1 VSALAFEGGSVFA
14 GGSFVTIGGQARVGI
29 AKLAGTGSGAA
40 DLNWNPGTD
49 GVVLALARDGLG
61 NLYVGGEFTGFG
73 RQARKG
79 FAKVTTGT
87 GDVDAVWNSMPSGD
101 PIGAALAVDATGT
114 RSYAGGFFQG
124 IGDKISG
131 GFATLSGT
139 DAFASPGPLFIGSP
153 GIVNGIAR
161 DASGNTVVGGSFM
174 AVGNTSG
181 ITLRLNVARF
191 LNDGTL
197 DTTWNPNAD
206 DTVLAVAVDS
216 SSNVLVGGNFH
227 NVGGQVR
234 NYAARLLP
242 SGAGQADP
250 AWDANADAPVRAF
263 ALDASGNIYVGVGL
277 RQHRRGA
284 TQLHGA
290 PGQHRSGR
298 CGVEPGCERVGARL
312 GPRGRQR
319 VRGGRFHLDRRRR
332 A

>member
-1 VSALAFEGGSVFA
+1 RS
-14 GGSFVTIGGQARVGI
+14 
-29 AKLAGTGSGAA
+29 
-40 DLNWNPGTD
+40 
-49 GVVLALARDGLG
+49 
-61 NLYVGGEFTGFG
+61 
-73 RQARKG
+73 
-79 FAKVTTGT
+79 
-87 GDVDAVWNSMPSGD
+87 PSGD

-114 RSYAGGFFQG
+114 KVYAGGFFQG

-131 GFATLSGT
+131 GFATLSST

-161 DASGNTVVGGSFM
+161 DASGNTIVGGSFM
-174 AVGNTSG
+174 AVGNASG

-216 SSNVLVGGNFH
+216 SSRILVGGTFH

-242 SGAGQADP
+242 SGSGQADP

-263 ALDASGNIYVGVGL
+263 ALDASGNIYVGGDFANI
-277 RQHRRGA
+277 G
-284 TQLHGA
+284 GA
-290 PGQHRSGR
+290 PRSFI
-298 CGVEPGCERVGARL
+298 ARL
-312 GPRGRQR
+312 GSTG
-319 VRGGRFHLDRRRR
+319 V